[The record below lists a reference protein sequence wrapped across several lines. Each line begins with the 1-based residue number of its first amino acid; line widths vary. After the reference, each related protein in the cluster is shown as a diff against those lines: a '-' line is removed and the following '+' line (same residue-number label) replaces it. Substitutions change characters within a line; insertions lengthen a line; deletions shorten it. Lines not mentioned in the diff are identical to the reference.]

1 MLGHFKPLNARV
13 VERALVR
20 CITQKSIVITSL
32 GEQVCRYDMGSCFT
46 DNALVYRLVDMCLEL
61 VRCPSNRCPPSVLL
75 DFLYWLGKL
84 VMHDQKRA
92 LESNLTLVSAFCV
105 CVFFLHVLSVLL

>member
-1 MLGHFKPLNARV
+1 
-13 VERALVR
+13 
-20 CITQKSIVITSL
+20 
-32 GEQVCRYDMGSCFT
+32 
-46 DNALVYRLVDMCLEL
+46 MCLEL
-61 VRCPSNRCPPSVLL
+61 IPSNGCPPSVLL

-105 CVFFLHVLSVLL
+105 CVFLHVLSVLL